1 MWGIFSPIW
10 AGGVDGGLVT
20 KSCLTLATPWTV
32 TLQAPLSMGFSR
44 QEYWNVLPFP
54 SQVEEVPSIP
64 RFIEYFIMKGD

>member
-1 MWGIFSPIW
+1 MSGQVSRGS
-10 AGGVDGGLVT
+10 AGEY
-20 KSCLTLATPWTV
+20 
-32 TLQAPLSMGFSR
+32 QADVGFSR